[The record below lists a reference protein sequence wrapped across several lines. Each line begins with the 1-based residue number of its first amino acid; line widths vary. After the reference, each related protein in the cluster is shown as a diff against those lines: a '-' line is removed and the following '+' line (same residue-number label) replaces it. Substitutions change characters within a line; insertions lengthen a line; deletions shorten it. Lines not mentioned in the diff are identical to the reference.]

1 MRRRRA
7 GFTLAECM
15 IALLFISIA
24 LFAYVSLHI
33 RLIHSG
39 LKLELRETYH
49 ARVGKQIGRKLF
61 GEVPDRSV
69 KLNNKPFDYFTG
81 ANITDAPPQPSQGAP
96 FEIPQGVQYYEA
108 DEHWTDRN
116 GEQTI
121 LVDTCKADREFQ
133 GW

>member
-1 MRRRRA
+1 MRRLQA

-49 ARVGKQIGRKLF
+49 GRISKQIGRKLF
-61 GEVPDRSV
+61 GEAPDKSI
-69 KLNNKPFDYFTG
+69 KFNPHPFDYFTG
-81 ANITDAPPQPSQGAP
+81 ANITDTPPQDSQGAP
-96 FEIPQGVQYYEA
+96 FEIPTGVKYYEA

-121 LVDTCKADREFQ
+121 LVDTCKAEKEFQ